1 MAGIIARIT
10 RSNRERLE
18 KKKNEIGVGKCNY
31 TIEAF
36 DDHFEPTKHNK
47 YIKARFQAADKIEAK
62 QFYEFVKARL
72 NQLDNE
78 NRIENSKFK
87 WRSV

>member
-18 KKKNEIGVGKCNY
+18 KKKSEIGVGKCNY

-36 DDHFEPTKHNK
+36 EPHFQPHKHNK
-47 YIKARFQAADKIEAK
+47 YIKAKFQTADKTEAK

-72 NQLDNE
+72 NDLDNQ

-87 WRSV
+87 WR